1 MKRFIQGAF
10 VTACCAAGVT
20 AAMAQVPDF
29 KGKMKAGEYEY
40 TVAMEM
46 AAMPGMPAN
55 MQGFKMPATTF
66 KKCVTQKDVDEGN
79 QAAMGQRPPGKD
91 GSNKDCSVK
100 DFKMAGDTA
109 SYKMVCTGETKMEA
123 DVVMTFTANGFK
135 GVTKMKGERGGQPMN
150 MTSNME
156 AKFLGACKS

>member
-1 MKRFIQGAF
+1 MKRFMQGAL
-10 VTACCAAGVT
+10 VACCAAGSMAAT
-20 AAMAQVPDF
+20 AQTPDF

-46 AAMPGMPAN
+46 AAMPGMPAGA
-55 MQGFKMPATTF
+55 QGFKMPATTF
-66 KKCVTQKDVDEGN
+66 KKCVTQKDIDEGA
-79 QAAMGQRPPGKD
+79 QAAVGRPPGKE
-91 GSNKDCSVK
+91 GANKDCKVQ
-100 DFKMAGDTA
+100 DFRMAGDTA
-109 SYKMVCTGETKMEA
+109 SYKMVCTGDTKMEA
-123 DVVMTFTANGFK
+123 DVVMNFTATGFK